1 VIFVRD
7 KVWTAALAALPA
19 VETSILLYGFF
30 RRTLLD
36 HIPGVIN
43 DAIDYWLEAQA
54 FAHAGL
60 RGGYFTI
67 DERPAPASL
76 SHFGSHGPLF
86 PMLHG
91 MLGRLLGWHPW
102 SIPMFHAA
110 FVTAALL
117 FFARRIPLDGGGRI
131 LTALGVATFW
141 PLLLFL
147 PTSLQEGLHLAVA
160 VFLAA
165 ALHPLLDGRAA
176 SGAMRAALLAA
187 LVAASLMRPSWGLLL
202 PAVFVLLVGGASR
215 RRQVLAAAAGIALAA
230 AIVATFD
237 YTAAPFG
244 REEFFFVRVARRQEG
259 ASALVTRMATN
270 ASRFVEAGSAL
281 EVRSRFLLLAL
292 ALASGFLAWRVR
304 PRRPLAFHAYN
315 LGSILIA
322 AVLAYVFGPW
332 ADYRIFAAHLLLSTL
347 LLASSRAAVARCLAA
362 VVLLAQLACVGP
374 FIEAFQGLR
383 ESYRYDAARIEAFG
397 AAARP
402 AIRFGPGRDG
412 WCNTLVSVNP
422 PYFYPEMVALPPGIG
437 VTMLFGS
444 GEAPRPALRSR
455 YVLLDPDDARRW
467 SLGPPTVTPAGPDHV
482 RVTVGDW
489 LALDLKPL
497 GSTPV
502 GRLYQNL
509 DARCPGD

>member
-1 VIFVRD
+1 VILVRD

-19 VETSILLYGFF
+19 VETSLLLYGFF

-36 HIPGVIN
+36 HVPGVVN

-54 FAHAGL
+54 FAHAGF

-67 DERPAPASL
+67 DERPAPASF

-91 MLGRLLGWHPW
+91 TIGRLLGWHPW
-102 SIPMFHAA
+102 SIPMVHAA
-110 FVTAALL
+110 LLTAALL

-131 LTALGVATFW
+131 LTMLGLATCW
-141 PLLLFL
+141 PLILFL

-165 ALHPLLDGRAA
+165 ALRPLLDGRVT
-176 SGAMRAALLAA
+176 SRAMRAALVVA
-187 LVAASLMRPSWGLLL
+187 LVSASLMRPSWTLLL
-202 PAVFVLLVGGASR
+202 PAVSFLLFGGASR
-215 RRQVLAAAAGIALAA
+215 RRQALAAAAGVVLAA
-230 AIVATFD
+230 AIVAAFD

-244 REEFFFVRVARRQEG
+244 REEFFFIKVARWQGG
-259 ASALVTRMATN
+259 ASALVTRVATN
-270 ASRFVEAGSAL
+270 AGRFAEAGSAL
-281 EVRSRFLLLAL
+281 EVRGRFLLLLLAL
-292 ALASGFLAWRVR
+292 ASGILAGRAR
-304 PRRPLAFHAYN
+304 PRRELAFQAYN

-322 AVLAYVFGPW
+322 AVFAYVFGPW
-332 ADYRIFAAHLLLSTL
+332 ADYRIFAAHVLLSTL
-347 LLASSRAAVARCLAA
+347 LLASSPAAGGRRLAA
-362 VVLLAQLACVGP
+362 VVVLAQLACLGP
-374 FIEAFQGLR
+374 FVEAFRGTR

-402 AIRFGPGRDG
+402 AIRFDRGQDA

-422 PYFYPEMVALPPGIG
+422 PYFYPEMVGLPPGIG

-467 SLGPPTVTPAGPDHV
+467 SLGTPTVTVAGPDRVHV
-482 RVTVGDW
+482 AVGDW
-489 LALDLKPL
+489 LSLDLRPL
-497 GSTPV
+497 ASTPV
-502 GRLYQNL
+502 GRLYRNL
-509 DARCPGD
+509 DARCPDD